1 MNSLVLLQ
9 VSYTKVRGNLTC
21 KSDNLVYLKSFK
33 KCKQQ
38 YVGSASES
46 NFKPMWSPGL
56 EFAKVISVL
65 AKPGV
70 EWPSIS

>member
-38 YVGSASES
+38 YVGSAFES
-46 NFKPMWSPGL
+46 NFKPMCSPGL
-56 EFAKVISVL
+56 EFAKVISIL
-65 AKPGV
+65 AKSGV